1 MVDHPVR
8 AGSYL
13 SGTIIDHGVADTVDV
28 PQIFFG
34 KYPGI
39 GRQSC

>member
-1 MVDHPVR
+1 MVDRPVR
-8 AGSYL
+8 VGSYL
-13 SGTIIDHGVADTVDV
+13 AGTIIDHGVADIVAL

-39 GRQSC
+39 GRHSC